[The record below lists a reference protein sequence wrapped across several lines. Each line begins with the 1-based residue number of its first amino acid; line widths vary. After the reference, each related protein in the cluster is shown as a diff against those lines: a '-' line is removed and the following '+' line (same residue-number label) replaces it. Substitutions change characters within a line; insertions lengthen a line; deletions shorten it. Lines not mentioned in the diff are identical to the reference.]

1 MGLGDTL
8 REARM
13 RMGMSTSEVAAA
25 TRMKV
30 QMVDA
35 IEQEDFSD
43 VAAPIYGKGFIKL
56 FAEHVG
62 LDAAPLVQEY
72 VDVHVHHKP
81 RTFGEETREVLM
93 TSEMQAEPE
102 PADSFPEPDEPA
114 PILHQP
120 EVPADD
126 LFAQA
131 APQAE
136 PPAAEPAPANAP
148 AIFHPE
154 DEPRPGDE
162 SPPIDPPPAEPAPPP
177 GEKQE
182 KRMPG
187 AVSLPRINLKK
198 MDLTEAPLKTVG
210 IVIGLVVI
218 VVFLISSVSRLLT
231 RPGNDRGAAGDSLQ
245 LAIDPP
251 DPYLE

>member
-8 REARM
+8 HEARV

-81 RTFGEETREVLM
+81 RTLGEETREVLM
-93 TSEMQAEPE
+93 TSETQAEPE

-114 PILHQP
+114 PLLHQP

-136 PPAAEPAPANAP
+136 PPPAEPEPANAP
-148 AIFHPE
+148 TLFHPD
-154 DEPRPGDE
+154 DEPRPGDA
-162 SPPIDPPPAEPAPPP
+162 PPPARRNRGSPPTRSP
-177 GEKQE
+177 SCAARAAAREEAREADARGRLATAHQSEDVPKQSQV
-182 KRMPG
+182 RQR
-187 AVSLPRINLKK
+187 ASSS
-198 MDLTEAPLKTVG
+198 PLKWY
-210 IVIGLVVI
+210 IVNDYALIFQGLSFRMI
-218 VVFLISSVSRLLT
+218 T
-231 RPGNDRGAAGDSLQ
+231 T
-245 LAIDPP
+245 
-251 DPYLE
+251 